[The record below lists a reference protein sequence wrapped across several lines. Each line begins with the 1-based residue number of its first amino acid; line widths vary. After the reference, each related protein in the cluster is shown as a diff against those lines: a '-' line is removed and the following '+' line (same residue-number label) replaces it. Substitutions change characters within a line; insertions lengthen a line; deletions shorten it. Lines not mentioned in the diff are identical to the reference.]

1 MINFKDNKFK
11 GRIHYYYD
19 ENNNVFSHGR
29 KLTLVNNGIKYKY
42 NFNNFITRL
51 LYKVSLL
58 KRLFR
63 LDRINVVKTSD
74 SDYLIICNRKVYQI
88 RNTELN
94 FKFKFPFTKYV
105 HPNNICVNKNTIVIG
120 EYGDSKSKY
129 NVGVFI
135 SKNKGVSWQK
145 KILFSKG
152 EIKQILSVYFDKYS
166 NNYWVFTGDSKRE
179 SKIYLFD
186 QNWNL
191 KTKLG
196 QNNLKYRA
204 ISAFFFKKHVIWCMN
219 NPFGKSYV
227 IKYMR
232 DKHEIIKGE
241 YLPGPA
247 WYSTLAHD
255 KIYISIASEVSYYN
269 NDVYLMSS
277 SDAENWKVEKI
288 FKKDI
293 YSKKLFLHGLLTF
306 TKYSAFKNSLL
317 FFCEAVSK
325 FDGYTVKFLYEK

>member
-1 MINFKDNKFK
+1 MINFINNKFK

-19 ENNNVFSHGR
+19 ENNNVFSQGR
-29 KLTLVNNGIKYKY
+29 KLTLVINGIIHVFDFNNYFTKLLY
-42 NFNNFITRL
+42 NF
-51 LYKVSLL
+51 SLFR
-58 KRLFR
+58 RLFR
-63 LDRINVVKTSD
+63 LDRINVFKTSD
-74 SDYLIICNRKVYQI
+74 SDYLIICNKMVYQI

-105 HPNNICVNKNTIVIG
+105 HPNSICINKNTIIIG

-135 SKNKGVSWQK
+135 SENKGLSWQK

-152 EIKQILSVYFDKYS
+152 EIKQILSVYYDKYK
-166 NNYWVFTGDSKRE
+166 NNYWVFTGDNKRE
-179 SKIYLFD
+179 SKIFLFD
-186 QNWNL
+186 HNWKL
-191 KTKLG
+191 KNKLG

-232 DKHEIIKGE
+232 DNHEIIRGE
-241 YLPGPA
+241 NLPGPA
-247 WYSTLAHD
+247 WYSTLTND
-255 KIYISIASEVSYYN
+255 KIYISIASEVSYYK

-277 SDAENWKVEKI
+277 SNAENWKIEKI

-293 YSKKLFLHGLLTF
+293 FSKKLFLHGLLTF
-306 TKYSAFKNSLL
+306 TRQNSIKNSLL
-317 FFCEAVSK
+317 FFCEAVRK
-325 FDGYTVKFLYEK
+325 FDGYTVKLLNEK